1 MENAPTRLLRGLI
14 FVALR
19 RAGADLTLEEAGT
32 LLTRDI
38 RQTIAV
44 IGRAWSASMP
54 APEKRSKEKPQKK
67 AEKPKQQQ
75 EWMEHWAAAT
85 SQDGLGLS
93 EDQWLELTPRQVH
106 ALQKVRIERMQRE
119 EFLNGLVACTTAN
132 FSMSPP
138 KKPLKADDFMIHK
151 LPEEESNE
159 SIGDQIFSSM
169 QAFKLVG
176 APVSRMRTKGDI

>member
-1 MENAPTRLLRGLI
+1 
-14 FVALR
+14 
-19 RAGADLTLEEAGT
+19 
-32 LLTRDI
+32 
-38 RQTIAV
+38 
-44 IGRAWSASMP
+44 MP

-169 QAFKLVG
+169 QAMKLG
-176 APVSRMRTKGDI
+176 GGPVSRTRIKGEI